1 MSNAYGDGQV
11 VTAGDISRN
20 FGLWQDKALSGPVMV
35 THHGRS
41 RVVLVSAEHY
51 AALEAGGVAARGPDR
66 GQAGFET
73 SLAAVLDHT
82 GEGFMALDA
91 RLHVTAVNHVFKA
104 LVGLSSSQIIGRC
117 WEELFAATAQ
127 SVIGEQLRR
136 ALRSGEAVDF
146 EAVTDSLSGRRYA
159 IRAFPYPGGV
169 AALILNKTAEREMH
183 RELQAAKASEAA
195 LSALSQV
202 MIVRLNVRGVLA
214 EVGSDFA
221 SLTGFSR
228 EELLTCRLADVIQP
242 RDRVALNRV
251 LEELLQGSGPRE
263 FATTLLVKNGD
274 ERPVRIGAAA
284 ILNDL
289 SPDGVVAAL
298 SLVGD

>member
-1 MSNAYGDGQV
+1 MSNAYGDLQV
-11 VTAGDISRN
+11 VAAGDISRN
-20 FGLWQDKALSGPVMV
+20 FGLWQDKALSAPVMV

-41 RVVLVSAEHY
+41 RLVLVSAEHY
-51 AALEAGGVAARGPDR
+51 AALETGGFAARGPDE
-66 GQAGFET
+66 GESAFET

-82 GEGFMALDA
+82 GEGFMALDD
-91 RLHVTAVNHVFKA
+91 RLHVTAVNHVFEA
-104 LVGLSSSQIIGRC
+104 LVGLSSSQIIGRG

-127 SVIGEQLRR
+127 SVVGEQLRR

-146 EAVTDSLSGRRYA
+146 EAVTDSPSGRRYT

-202 MIVRLNVRGVLA
+202 MMVRLNVRGVLT
-214 EVGSDFA
+214 EVGFDFA
-221 SLTGFSR
+221 ALTGFSR

-251 LEELLQGSGPRE
+251 LEELLQGSGPCE
-263 FATTLLVKNGD
+263 FTTTLLVKNGD

-298 SLVGD
+298 SLAGD